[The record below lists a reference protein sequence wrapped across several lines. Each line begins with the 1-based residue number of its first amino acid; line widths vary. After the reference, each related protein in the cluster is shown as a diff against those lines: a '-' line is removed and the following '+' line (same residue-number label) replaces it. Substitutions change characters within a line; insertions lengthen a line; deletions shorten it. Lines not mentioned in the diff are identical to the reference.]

1 MEEQLINDITSKKV
15 WNKPTLISL
24 NVKMTLGG
32 PSHNQTEDYASGDI
46 NTQPNS

>member
-1 MEEQLINDITSKKV
+1 MKEQSNKDIHSKKI

-24 NVKMTLGG
+24 NVKKTFGG
-32 PSHNQTEDYASGDI
+32 PTAHQTEDYASGTI